1 MVDNSHLTDKAKID
15 LILVQRAL
23 ENGDPRA
30 FNELMARHRD
40 PVYFMLNEKVN
51 GDKELAKE
59 LTIEAFGKAF
69 NKLHSYTPK
78 FAFSTWL
85 YSIAKN
91 NLIDYLRKKKLTTV
105 SLENMF
111 DSDEEN
117 AQVLQIPTDIL
128 NPEGELEKKQRIKIL
143 RKIVEKLNPNY
154 RMLVKL
160 RYFKEYTYDEIAQ
173 ELKIPLGTVKA
184 QLHRSREQLFK
195 ILSGSQDKI

>member
-143 RKIVEKLNPNY
+143 RKVVEKLNPNY

>member
-1 MVDNSHLTDKAKID
+1 MVDNSHLSDKAKID

-184 QLHRSREQLFK
+184 KLHRSREQLFK

>member
-1 MVDNSHLTDKAKID
+1 MVDNSHLSDKAKED

>member
-1 MVDNSHLTDKAKID
+1 MVDNSHLSDKAKED

-51 GDKELAKE
+51 GNKELAKE

-69 NKLHSYTPK
+69 NKLQYYTPK

-105 SLENMF
+105 SLSNMF

-117 AQVLQIPTDIL
+117 AQVLQIPADIL
-128 NPEGELEKKQRIKIL
+128 NPEGEFEKKQRIKIL
-143 RKIVEKLNPNY
+143 RKIVEQLNPNY
-154 RMLVKL
+154 RTLVKL

-173 ELKIPLGTVKA
+173 ELKITLGTVKA

-195 ILSGSQDKI
+195 ILSGSQEKI

>member
-51 GDKELAKE
+51 GNKELAKE

-105 SLENMF
+105 SL
-111 DSDEEN
+111 
-117 AQVLQIPTDIL
+117 
-128 NPEGELEKKQRIKIL
+128 
-143 RKIVEKLNPNY
+143 RKYV
-154 RMLVKL
+154 
-160 RYFKEYTYDEIAQ
+160 
-173 ELKIPLGTVKA
+173 
-184 QLHRSREQLFK
+184 
-195 ILSGSQDKI
+195 

>member
-1 MVDNSHLTDKAKID
+1 M
-15 LILVQRAL
+15 
-23 ENGDPRA
+23 
-30 FNELMARHRD
+30 
-40 PVYFMLNEKVN
+40 
-51 GDKELAKE
+51 
-59 LTIEAFGKAF
+59 
-69 NKLHSYTPK
+69 
-78 FAFSTWL
+78 
-85 YSIAKN
+85 
-91 NLIDYLRKKKLTTV
+91 RKKKLTTV

-117 AQVLQIPTDIL
+117 AQVLQIPADIL

-154 RMLVKL
+154 RTLVKL

>member
-1 MVDNSHLTDKAKID
+1 MVDNSQLSKKARED
-15 LILVQRAL
+15 LILVKQAL

-85 YSIAKN
+85 YTIAKN
-91 NLIDYLRKKKLTTV
+91 NLIDYLRKKKLQTI
-105 SLENMF
+105 SLNNMF

-117 AQVLQIPTDIL
+117 VQVLQIPANVL
-128 NPEGELEKKQRIKIL
+128 NPEAELEKKQRIKIL
-143 RKIVEKLNPNY
+143 RKIVEQLNPNY
-154 RMLVKL
+154 RVLVKL

-173 ELKIPLGTVKA
+173 ELKIPIGTVKA

-195 ILSGSQDKI
+195 ILSGSQEKI

>member
-1 MVDNSHLTDKAKID
+1 MVDNSHLSDKAKED

-51 GDKELAKE
+51 GNKELAKE

-69 NKLHSYTPK
+69 NKLQSYTPK

-105 SLENMF
+105 SLSNMF
-111 DSDEEN
+111 DLDEEN
-117 AQVLQIPTDIL
+117 AQVLQIPADIL
-128 NPEGELEKKQRIKIL
+128 NPEGNLKKSNVLKFFEK
-143 RKIVEKLNPNY
+143 
-154 RMLVKL
+154 
-160 RYFKEYTYDEIAQ
+160 
-173 ELKIPLGTVKA
+173 
-184 QLHRSREQLFK
+184 
-195 ILSGSQDKI
+195 

>member
-1 MVDNSHLTDKAKID
+1 MVDNSHLSKKARED
-15 LILVQRAL
+15 LTLVKQAL

-85 YSIAKN
+85 YTIAKN
-91 NLIDYLRKKKLTTV
+91 NLIDYLRKKKLQTI
-105 SLENMF
+105 SLSNVF

-117 AQVLQIPTDIL
+117 SQVLQIPSNVL
-128 NPEGELEKKQRIKIL
+128 NPEAELEKKQRIKIL
-143 RKIVEKLNPNY
+143 RKIVEQLNPNY
-154 RMLVKL
+154 RVLVKL

-173 ELKIPLGTVKA
+173 ELKIQNL
-184 QLHRSREQLFK
+184 
-195 ILSGSQDKI
+195 

>member
-128 NPEGELEKKQRIKIL
+128 NPEGEVGKK
-143 RKIVEKLNPNY
+143 NN
-154 RMLVKL
+154 
-160 RYFKEYTYDEIAQ
+160 
-173 ELKIPLGTVKA
+173 ELKFFEK
-184 QLHRSREQLFK
+184 
-195 ILSGSQDKI
+195 

>member
-1 MVDNSHLTDKAKID
+1 MVDNSHLSKKARED
-15 LILVQRAL
+15 LTLVKQAL

-30 FNELMARHRD
+30 FNKLMARHRD
-40 PVYFMLNEKVN
+40 PVYFMLIEKVN

-85 YSIAKN
+85 YTIAKN
-91 NLIDYLRKKKLTTV
+91 NLIDYLRKKKLQTI
-105 SLENMF
+105 SLSNIF
-111 DSDEEN
+111 DSDDEN
-117 AQVLQIPTDIL
+117 SQVLQIQSNVL
-128 NPEGELEKKQRIKIL
+128 NPEAELEKKQRIKIL
-143 RKIVEKLNPNY
+143 RKIVEQLNPNY
-154 RMLVKL
+154 RILVKL

-173 ELKIPLGTVKA
+173 ELKIPIGTVKA

-195 ILSGSQDKI
+195 ILSGSQEKI